1 MSFNFNDIAVYL
13 LIIDDDADDHFLLRK
28 AIDATIPQAIVESL
42 YDGSEA
48 LQFLEN
54 CTTLPN
60 LIFLDLNMPV
70 VSGTSTIKL
79 IREQDYLANL
89 PIIVLTTSNNEKD
102 RTESMKL
109 GASDFYSKPFS
120 HPDLIK
126 IVEEVKQKWLK

>member
-1 MSFNFNDIAVYL
+1 MTNLNNIAVYL
-13 LIIDDDADDHFLLRK
+13 LIIDDDSDDHFLLRK

-79 IREQDYLANL
+79 IREKDYLANL
-89 PIIVLTTSNNEKD
+89 PIIVLTTSNSERD

-109 GASDFYSKPFS
+109 GASDFYSKPFNQQ
-120 HPDLIK
+120 DLVK
-126 IVEEVKQKWLK
+126 IVEEIREKRLK

>member
-1 MSFNFNDIAVYL
+1 MTTLNNIAVYL

-60 LIFLDLNMPV
+60 LVFLDLNMPV

-79 IREQDYLANL
+79 IREKDYLKDL
-89 PIIVLTTSNNEKD
+89 PIIVLTTSNSERD

-109 GASDFYSKPFS
+109 GASDFYSKPFNQ
-120 HPDLIK
+120 HDLVK
-126 IVEEVKQKWLK
+126 IVEEVKEKWLK

>member
-1 MSFNFNDIAVYL
+1 MTLLNNIAVYL
-13 LIIDDDADDHFLLRK
+13 LIIDDDPDDHFLLRK

-54 CTTLPN
+54 CTTLPS

-79 IREQDYLANL
+79 IREKDYLADL
-89 PIIVLTTSNNEKD
+89 PIIVLTTSNSERD

-109 GASDFYSKPFS
+109 GANAFYSKPFNQQ
-120 HPDLIK
+120 DLVA
-126 IVEEVKQKWLK
+126 IVEEVKEKWLK